1 MRYQESKD
9 RSAEVLRLA
18 LAQMGRQAAAFNPVT
33 FTIWYEYAAGI
44 NPKLHAAIEQLLHDK
59 QLIDDAVAAKLYTEH
74 VAATDEAAMRRISGE
89 FQRMLG
95 GIAQSASE
103 TGDRAG
109 RYTEQL
115 ETLTAALMSQDVT
128 QITPHIDEAR
138 VGTEEMKSSAQ
149 ALQRQVISSQNE
161 IARLRHDLDRARGEA
176 LTDPLTGIL
185 NRKGFDQRL
194 KALFDE
200 PAGAGREHCLVMLDI
215 DHFKKVND
223 AHGHVMGDRVIQGL
237 GEILRQVVADTPHAA
252 ARYGGEEFALVLP
265 HSTLDDA
272 LRVAEQARSR
282 AKAMKIRNRNTQEV
296 MFTITISGGVAA
308 LRPGEDATSF
318 VARADSALYRSK
330 QDGRDRVSR
339 V

>member
-44 NPKLHAAIEQLLHDK
+44 NPKLHAAMEQLLQDK
-59 QLIDDAVAAKLYTEH
+59 QEVDDAIAARLYMEYI
-74 VAATDEAAMRRISGE
+74 AATDEAAMRRIGGE

-95 GIAQSASE
+95 GIAQSASA
-103 TGDRAG
+103 TGERAG

-115 ETLTAALMSQDVT
+115 ETLTAALLSDDVA
-128 QITPHIDEAR
+128 QITPRIDEAR
-138 VGTEEMKSSAQ
+138 VGTEEMKHSAQ
-149 ALQRQVISSQNE
+149 ALQQQVISSQHE
-161 IARLRHDLDRARGEA
+161 ITQLRNDLDRARGEA
-176 LTDPLTGIL
+176 LTDPLTGLL

-200 PAGAGREHCLVMLDI
+200 PAAAGREHCLVMLDI
-215 DHFKKVND
+215 DHFKTVND

-237 GEILRQVVADTPHAA
+237 GEILRRAVGDGPYSA
-252 ARYGGEEFALVLP
+252 ARYGGEEFALVMP
-265 HSTLDDA
+265 HCTLDDA
-272 LRVAEQARSR
+272 LALAEQTRNR
-282 AKAMKIRNRNTQEV
+282 AKTMKIRNRNTQEV

-308 LRPGEDATSF
+308 LRPGDDAATF
-318 VARADSALYRSK
+318 VARADAALYRSK
-330 QDGRDRVSR
+330 QDGRDRVCSA
-339 V
+339 

>member
-18 LAQMGRQAAAFNPVT
+18 LAQMGRQAAAFNPIT

-44 NPKLHAAIEQLLHDK
+44 NPKLHAAMEQLLLDK
-59 QLIDDAVAAKLYTEH
+59 QEIDDAIAARLYMEH
-74 VAATDEAAMRRISGE
+74 IAATDEAAMRRIGGE

-95 GIAQSASE
+95 GIEQSASA
-103 TGDRAG
+103 TGERAG

-115 ETLTAALMSQDVT
+115 ETLTAALLSDDVA
-128 QITPHIDEAR
+128 QITPRIDEAR
-138 VGTEEMKSSAQ
+138 VGTEEMKHSAQ
-149 ALQRQVISSQNE
+149 ALQQQVISSQHE
-161 IARLRHDLDRARGEA
+161 ITKLRNDLDRARGEA

-200 PAGAGREHCLVMLDI
+200 PAAPGRVHCLVMLDI

-237 GEILRQVVADTPHAA
+237 GEILRRAVGDGPCSA
-252 ARYGGEEFALVLP
+252 ARYGGEEFALVMP
-265 HSTLDDA
+265 HCTLDEA
-272 LRVAEQARSR
+272 LALAEQTRNR
-282 AKAMKIRNRNTQEV
+282 AKTMKIRNRNTQEV

-308 LRPGEDATSF
+308 LRPGDDAAAF
-318 VARADSALYRSK
+318 IARADAALYRSK